1 MNVGDAP
8 RLLASA
14 DTAAHGP
21 KRLKRRTSEKQE
33 LARVIRLIKQCG
45 DDLTLLLL
53 RGHLLIE
60 ERLFEIIV
68 KRTRNREMLEA
79 GQLTFKQKCRMAK
92 SCFEE
97 SCEFINPQDFFK
109 MANKLNDVRN
119 RVAHRAEVPDLEALI
134 CKFCEQVRTLSG
146 QTPVPATVP
155 AQLRSAITWM
165 YGCSFQ

>member
-1 MNVGDAP
+1 MSVGDAP

-21 KRLKRRTSEKQE
+21 KRLKRRKSEKE
-33 LARVIRLIKQCG
+33 ERARLTRLIKQCG

-97 SCEFINPQDFFK
+97 S
-109 MANKLNDVRN
+109 
-119 RVAHRAEVPDLEALI
+119 
-134 CKFCEQVRTLSG
+134 
-146 QTPVPATVP
+146 
-155 AQLRSAITWM
+155 
-165 YGCSFQ
+165 